1 MRWCWFGA
9 TAAWAVSQHWGKEPS
24 CAPALITAV
33 RAIPRSAVAH
43 WRPDLPCLLAAVMMW
58 GALQGH
64 WTTHAAASTSAPV
77 AAAAAALRSGPCRRS
92 LHRRAQ
98 HAQQRLAPSA
108 ATPHHSTSTTT
119 TITGTSTP
127 TSSSSS
133 SSESADPFALTKSI
147 MERVDR
153 LVPGTQAGGA
163 GGRTTYA
170 AFKAAD
176 EQWSRLRT
184 QQVKGGGERA
194 EEERGGKA
202 RRGAGRVCEG
212 AEGLRIRA
220 LTGGRRPGMSEH
232 WITQDTT
239 GKQGFERE

>member
-43 WRPDLPCLLAAVMMW
+43 WRPNLPCLLAAVAVMW

-64 WTTHAAASTSAPV
+64 RTTHAAASTSAPA

-108 ATPHHSTSTTT
+108 ATPPHHTTTTTT

-127 TSSSSS
+127 TSS

-184 QQVKGGGERA
+184 QQVRGGGERA

-202 RRGAGRVCEG
+202 RRGAGRVQRGRGSAHEG
-212 AEGLRIRA
+212 I
-220 LTGGRRPGMSEH
+220 GGRAEAGNE
-232 WITQDTT
+232 
-239 GKQGFERE
+239 

>member
-1 MRWCWFGA
+1 
-9 TAAWAVSQHWGKEPS
+9 
-24 CAPALITAV
+24 
-33 RAIPRSAVAH
+33 
-43 WRPDLPCLLAAVMMW
+43 MW

-64 WTTHAAASTSAPV
+64 RSTHAAASTSAPA
-77 AAAAAALRSGPCRRS
+77 AAAAAALRIGPCRRS

-108 ATPHHSTSTTT
+108 ATPPHHTTT
-119 TITGTSTP
+119 TATITGTN
-127 TSSSSS
+127 TSATSS

-147 MERVDR
+147 MESVDR

-184 QQVKGGGERA
+184 QQV
-194 EEERGGKA
+194 RGG
-202 RRGAGRVCEG
+202 AGSRVCEG
-212 AEGLRIRA
+212 GWRMWVGWVQA
-220 LTGGRRPGMSEH
+220 GGR
-232 WITQDTT
+232 TT
-239 GKQGFERE
+239 YAAFKAVK